1 MAQLLQLLRNDLNPP
16 RITRAPSSP
25 SCPPPVRAGRGG
37 MGTPG
42 PYLVVQVGEG
52 LLLPIQEDLAGRL
65 LHSVE
70 AHRVDGDI
78 GGLGAGMEDV
88 GGEDV
93 LQEGVV

>member
-1 MAQLLQLLRNDLNPP
+1 
-16 RITRAPSSP
+16 
-25 SCPPPVRAGRGG
+25 

-42 PYLVVQVGEG
+42 TEHSKTRPYLVVQVGEG